1 MESLST
7 VQLSGYS
14 ILSSDV
20 SQLKYD
26 SKCIINTVNQ
36 YSYII
41 AENDKEF
48 KNALLNSDVL
58 LPDGVG
64 VTAAVKLINNQSIK
78 KIAGA
83 DVHEHF
89 LNKLNAEGGSCF
101 YLGASDATLS
111 KIKEKISR
119 EYPNIKV
126 GVYSPPFKASF
137 SDEENVEMISR
148 VNEFK
153 PDVLFVGMTAPKQEK
168 WIYKHKDNLDAGA
181 VCAIGAVF
189 DFFAGTVNRPSKFW
203 QNLGLEWFV
212 RLVNEPKRM
221 YKRYLIYGP
230 AFGMELLKMKVNQ
243 LSGKFAPQI
252 PAKLAPQYISQAQLN
267 YNNNKLAA

>member
-1 MESLST
+1 MENLST
-7 VQLSGYS
+7 VKLSGYS
-14 ILSSDV
+14 ILNCNV
-20 SQLKYD
+20 SELKYD
-26 SKCIINTVNQ
+26 SKCIINTINQ

-48 KNALLNSDVL
+48 KKALLNSDVL

-64 VTAAVKLINNQSIK
+64 VVAAVKLINNQSIK

-101 YLGASDATLS
+101 YLGSSDKVLS
-111 KIKEKISR
+111 LIKNKVNEQ
-119 EYPNIKV
+119 YPNIKI
-126 GVYSPPFKASF
+126 GVYSPPFKAAF
-137 SDEENVEMISR
+137 SKDENDAMIDV

-168 WIYKHKDNLDAGA
+168 WIHSNKERLEAGA
-181 VCAIGAVF
+181 ICAIGAVF
-189 DFFAGTVNRPSKFW
+189 DFFAETVNRPSEFW
-203 QNLGLEWFV
+203 RNLGLEWFV

-221 YKRYLIYGP
+221 CKRYLIYGP
-230 AFGMELLKMKVNQ
+230 AFGAHLLKQKANQ
-243 LSGKFAPQI
+243 IANKLTPGFAPQTD
-252 PAKLAPQYISQAQLN
+252 LN
-267 YNNNKLAA
+267 LN

>member
-1 MESLST
+1 MEKLST

-14 ILSSDV
+14 ILNSDV
-20 SQLKYD
+20 NKLKYD

-48 KNALLNSDVL
+48 KKALLNSDVL

-64 VTAAVKLINNQSIK
+64 VVAAVKLLNNQSIK

-89 LNKLNAEGGSCF
+89 LNKLNAEGGKCF
-101 YLGASDATLS
+101 YLGSSDKVLS
-111 KIKEKISR
+111 IIKNRVNEQ
-119 EYPNIKV
+119 YPNIKI

-137 SDEENVEMISR
+137 SAEENDAMINA

-168 WIYKHKDNLDAGA
+168 WIYANKERLDVGA

-189 DFFAGTVNRPSKFW
+189 DFFAGTVNRPSEFW
-203 QNLGLEWFV
+203 RNMGLEWFI

-221 YKRYLIYGP
+221 YKRYLVYGP
-230 AFGMELLKMKVNQ
+230 AFGMHLLKQKANQ
-243 LSGKFAPQI
+243 LSQKLVPGYTPQT
-252 PAKLAPQYISQAQLN
+252 KLNL
-267 YNNNKLAA
+267 KE